1 MANNELMI
9 LMACRYAVQ
18 SKIDDGSGNFA
29 LRNEEGDWTMVP
41 YRDVINYLDEQ
52 IKKVEG

>member
-1 MANNELMI
+1 MANNELMM

-18 SKIDDGSGNFA
+18 SKIDDGSGSFA
-29 LRNEEGDWTMVP
+29 FRNEEGDWIMVP
-41 YRDVINYLDEQ
+41 YRDVIDYLDEQ